1 MDTLIGEALH
11 SALQAPLYHLLLEC
25 FLVLWI
31 IRLVFFK
38 SYKISSKVRLT
49 EKEKDD
55 LISDWEPEPLVPP
68 LEQTMKT
75 SKKYR
80 LVSGR
85 PGKMITVDGKTC
97 LNFASMNFL
106 GLLGNKRI
114 EEKSEEC
121 IRHYGVGSCGPR
133 GFYGTIDVHLE
144 LEDRLAKFMR
154 AEKAIIYSYGF
165 ATIASAIPAYS
176 KRGDILYVDEAVSF
190 PVQKGI
196 QASRSKVVYFKHND
210 MDDLEE
216 KLQEQARLDKKN
228 PKKASVTRKFMVV
241 EGIYMNTGELVDL
254 PRLVDLKYKYKVRLI
269 VEESLS
275 FGVLGDNGRGITEH
289 YDIPMDK
296 VDMVCASL
304 EYSLGSIGGFCCGR
318 SYVINHQVLS
328 GQGYVFSASLPPV
341 MSRASVEG
349 LNILEED
356 PDIFSQ
362 LRAKASK
369 FQNLLAGIS
378 SIEVFGY
385 HESASFHIKR
395 ANPVSIKDDTA
406 WLEDIVEKS
415 SDRGLCLTVAS
426 RLSDEELNP
435 NWPPSIRVSVSVQ
448 MNESDLQN
456 AAGIIQ
462 DVAQ

>member
-68 LEQTMKT
+68 LEETMKT

-144 LEDRLAKFMR
+144 LEDRLAKFMH

-275 FGVLGDNGRGITEH
+275 FGILGDNGRGVTEH
-289 YDIPMDK
+289 YNIPMDK

-356 PDIFSQ
+356 PDIFAQ

-369 FQNLLAGIS
+369 LQTLLASIA
-378 SIEVFGY
+378 SIEISGY
-385 HESASFHIKR
+385 HESASFHIRR
-395 ANPVSIKDDTA
+395 ANSVSVEDDIA
-406 WLEDIVEKS
+406 WLESIVEKCG
-415 SDRGLCLTVAS
+415 DRGLCLTVAS

-435 NWPPSIRVSVSVQ
+435 DWPPSIRVSVSVQ
-448 MNESDLQN
+448 MNESDLKS
-456 AAGIIQ
+456 AADIIR
-462 DVAQ
+462 DVSQ

>member
-1 MDTLIGEALH
+1 MDTLLGEALH

-31 IRLVFFK
+31 LRLVFFK

-55 LISDWEPEPLVPP
+55 LVEDWEPEPLVPP
-68 LEQTMKT
+68 LEETLKT

-85 PGKMITVDGKTC
+85 PGKMITIDGKTC

-144 LEDRLAKFMR
+144 LEDRLAKFMC

-176 KRGDILYVDEAVSF
+176 KRGDILYVDEAVCF
-190 PVQKGI
+190 PIQKGV

-210 MDDLEE
+210 LDDLEE
-216 KLQEQARLDKKN
+216 KLQEQAKLDKKN

-254 PRLVDLKYKYKVRLI
+254 PRLVELKYKYKVRLI
-269 VEESLS
+269 VEESMS
-275 FGVLGDNGRGITEH
+275 FGVLGDYGRGVTEH
-289 YDIPMDK
+289 YNVPISK
-296 VDMVCASL
+296 VDIVCASL

-356 PDIFSQ
+356 PGVFSQ
-362 LRAKASK
+362 LRSKASK
-369 FQNLLAGIS
+369 FQDLLSGIP
-378 SIEVFGY
+378 SIELLGY
-385 HESASFHIKR
+385 HESASFHIR
-395 ANPVSIKDDTA
+395 RSNPVSITEDTA
-406 WLEDIVEKS
+406 WLEDVVEKC
-415 SDRGLCLTVAS
+415 SDHGLCLTLAS
-426 RLSDEELNP
+426 RLNEEELNQQ
-435 NWPPSIRVSVSVQ
+435 WPPSIRISVSVH
-448 MNESDLQN
+448 MDDEDLQK
-456 AAGIIQ
+456 AADIIREVTQ
-462 DVAQ
+462 